1 MNNSKET
8 CATYTTGHTQ
18 KKIRTSLTITPEIA
32 TPTTSKNSDEDFFR
46 ATTTTTWATRGQ
58 PEPLQQ
64 FNDIKKVGFYD
75 WFFTTTQCCI
85 FIQIN
90 TYLLFER
97 KRKKETKSKN
107 EKGNFVFIVLSLLLL
122 FIFSVT
128 ILRVNSIQI
137 YFYFL

>member
-32 TPTTSKNSDEDFFR
+32 TPTTSKKSDEDFFR

-75 WFFTTTQCCI
+75 WFFYYYSMLYFYSNKYV
-85 FIQIN
+85 FIIWKK
-90 TYLLFER
+90 TKER
-97 KRKKETKSKN
+97 N
-107 EKGNFVFIVLSLLLL
+107 EK
-122 FIFSVT
+122 
-128 ILRVNSIQI
+128 
-137 YFYFL
+137 